1 MRDRLGVD
9 LPLRALFETPVLA
22 DLAQRILPDD
32 WEEEV
37 INV

>member
-32 WEEEV
+32 WEEETV
-37 INV
+37 PI